1 MSRRIPFV
9 VAALALTA
17 AAPTATAVAQ
27 APGSA
32 AGTVVAV
39 GSGTVTP
46 TPEDRRSN
54 TSIAKAVADAQGAAL
69 PLAIKAARTRAQV
82 LARESGLTL
91 GALVG
96 IADQAPSPF
105 GGFGPFGESGTFGP
119 GRFCGNVPR
128 FRTTRLANGRV
139 RRTRIGTRRLC
150 RVPSRV
156 ATTVTVTFATTSSA

>member
-1 MSRRIPFV
+1 MSRRIPLV
-9 VAALALTA
+9 VAALALTV

-46 TPEDRRSN
+46 TPDDRKSN
-54 TSIAKAVADAQGAAL
+54 TSIAKAVGDAQSEAL

-82 LARESGLTL
+82 LAKESGLTL

-96 IADQAPSPF
+96 ISDAPASPFFGSPF
-105 GGFGPFGESGTFGP
+105 GETGTFGP
-119 GRFCGNVPR
+119 GRFCGTVQR
-128 FRTTRLANGRV
+128 FRTTRLANGGI
-139 RRTRIGTRRLC
+139 RRKRIGTRRLC
-150 RVPSRV
+150 RVPNRV